1 MFCAPCFLFSKTHFN
16 SEFITSPFCDWKN
29 VTGASRGALNRHSL
43 SQGHLQCVEQAV
55 TFIAV
60 MERKKPSIKSRLSDS
75 YDKQVQQNTKAL
87 ISIIDVIQFLTK
99 QGLALRGPTWNKSTR
114 RENGNF
120 TTLIDLMV

>member
-1 MFCAPCFLFSKTHFN
+1 
-16 SEFITSPFCDWKN
+16 
-29 VTGASRGALNRHSL
+29 
-43 SQGHLQCVEQAV
+43 
-55 TFIAV
+55 

-120 TTLIDLMV
+120 TTLIDLMAKYSVELNSHLLNSAIEMHAICRHKFKMN